1 MNPLL
6 LMLSAWLLVL
16 VFALAGFSKLQDA
29 SATAQSLKDFGVPE
43 AAARQAAQLLPWLEL
58 AIAGGLLLPYVAWFA
73 ALSASVLLALFTVVV
88 VLALRRGERPS
99 CNCFGQVRSRPIS
112 GATAVRN
119 GLFTA
124 CAALL
129 VLAGADAL
137 EPGLVGVSAAAMGAV
152 QGSSVAI
159 TILVGVAAL
168 QFWLMLHL
176 TRQHGRM
183 LLKIDNLELKLQGL
197 GVPTTGH
204 FLSGQVPA
212 RGSPAPDF
220 EGTALSGRPLSLSG
234 LMTEHRPLLMLFVSA
249 DCAPCKELLLDLSV
263 WLTASERQRVLVIS
277 SGSAEANRSKFSDQP
292 QDLVLVQTA
301 LEINER
307 YGVIAT
313 PSALR
318 LDRDGRID
326 SDLAI
331 GHDAIQ
337 QLLAAASA
345 PRATPGLPALATG
358 A

>member
-1 MNPLL
+1 MNPLIL
-6 LMLSAWLLVL
+6 VLSAWLLVM
-16 VFALAGFSKLQDA
+16 VFALAGFSKLKDA
-29 SATAQSLKDFGVPE
+29 SATAQSLKDFGLPD
-43 AAARQAAQLLPWLEL
+43 AAARQLAQWLPWLE
-58 AIAGGLLLPYVAWFA
+58 IAVAMGLLLPYLAWFA
-73 ALSASVLLALFTVVV
+73 ALVASVLLVLFTAAV

-99 CNCFGQVRSRPIS
+99 CNCFGQVRARPIS

-119 GLFTA
+119 GVFTA

-129 VLAGADAL
+129 VLAGADTLEHGLLSASASAL
-137 EPGLVGVSAAAMGAV
+137 MSMQGSTVVIAALVVVAAM
-152 QGSSVAI
+152 
-159 TILVGVAAL
+159 

-197 GVPTTGH
+197 GVPTSGQ

-212 RGSPAPDF
+212 RGGLAPAF
-220 EGTALSGRPLSLSG
+220 AGTALSGRPVSLSG
-234 LMTEHRPLLMLFVSA
+234 LVAENRPLLLLFVSA
-249 DCAPCKELLLDLSV
+249 DCAPCKELLADLSD
-263 WLTASERQRVLVIS
+263 WLTAVERQRVLVIS
-277 SGSAEANRSKFSDQP
+277 SGSAEANRSKFSEQP
-292 QDLVLVQTA
+292 QDQVLVQDA
-301 LEINER
+301 MEVNEL

-318 LDRDGRID
+318 LDRDGCVD

-337 QLLAAASA
+337 QLLAASKA
-345 PRATPGLPALATG
+345 PRATPGLQALVSG

>member
-6 LMLSAWLLVL
+6 LVLCAWLLVL

-43 AAARQAAQLLPWLEL
+43 AVARQAAQLLPWLEL
-58 AIAGGLLLPYVAWFA
+58 AIAAGLLLPYLARVA
-73 ALSASVLLALFTVVV
+73 ALVASVLLALFTIAVI
-88 VLALRRGERPS
+88 LALRRGERPS
-99 CNCFGQVRSRPIS
+99 CNCFGQVRARPIS

-119 GLFTA
+119 GVLTA
-124 CAALL
+124 CALL
-129 VLAGADAL
+129 VTLAGADGLAFGLPSASAVAL
-137 EPGLVGVSAAAMGAV
+137 GQIQGGTLAIVGLLVIAAV
-152 QGSSVAI
+152 
-159 TILVGVAAL
+159 

-204 FLSGQVPA
+204 FLGGQVPA
-212 RGSPAPDF
+212 RGSPAPAF
-220 EGTALSGRPLSLSG
+220 AGTALSGHPLSLSG
-234 LMTEHRPLLMLFVSA
+234 LVAEHRPLLMLFVSA
-249 DCAPCKELLLDLSV
+249 DCTPCKELLADLPG

-277 SGSAEANRSKFSDQP
+277 SGSVEANRSKFSEQP
-292 QDLVLVQTA
+292 QDQVLVQEA
-301 LEINER
+301 MEINEL

-331 GHDAIQ
+331 GHDAIH
-337 QLLAAASA
+337 QLLAASKT
-345 PRATPGLPALATG
+345 PRAAPGLQALASG
-358 A
+358 V